1 MKPIF
6 VIFSFILAL
15 LVTACSSDE
24 QLLQT
29 SRQEVTNMPFENVS
43 LILHLQQLNDSLLT
57 YQESRGIKEFFQ
69 RLDGIAIIIAD
80 IRGAIDGAKWGS
92 KLLGPTGSVLGAD
105 IGGIAYSAMAAACCS
120 SRASSDY
127 PISQLQV
134 ELAYVAAVKNDSLLK
149 EQLDKSIV
157 CINIPQKY
165 DLSYKV
171 GLYHNAALKII
182 REDIILGY
190 ELEEGLTPE
199 EIIMLHSEEF
209 RNNFIYSMNNP
220 HVFSFDYI
228 SANQTK
234 EDRVIQLFLQA
245 YQEYPSDVYDVNY
258 LINKYIEIIENDSQI
273 TDTQKCAVYSAL
285 STAIFST
292 NYWINNES
300 E

>member
-29 SRQEVTNMPFENVS
+29 SRQEVTNMPFENDS

-92 KLLGPTGSVLGAD
+92 KLLGPTGSVLGAA

-234 EDRVIQLFLQA
+234 EDRIIQLFLQA